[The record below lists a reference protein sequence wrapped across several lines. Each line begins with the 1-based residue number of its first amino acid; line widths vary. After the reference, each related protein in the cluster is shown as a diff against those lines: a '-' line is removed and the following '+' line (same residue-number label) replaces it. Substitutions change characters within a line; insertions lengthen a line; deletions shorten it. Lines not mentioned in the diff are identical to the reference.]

1 MWGEGDVLWCV
12 YVCVCVHA
20 CVCVCVCV
28 RACDD
33 VVCVCVCTFVCMC
46 VRASVFVSVCERV
59 CVYTDLSYDNV
70 LNPDV
75 QLNAMNLQAGH
86 DQVHLFHQ
94 ERQFLCGC
102 HLLLQSL
109 QHQITHHYSSTEVA
123 FYSDNSADFYVH

>member
-1 MWGEGDVLWCV
+1 MCCGVCV
-12 YVCVCVHA
+12 YVR
-20 CVCVCVCV
+20 VCV
-28 RACDD
+28 R
-33 VVCVCVCTFVCMC
+33 VIMWCVCTFVCMC

-94 ERQFLCGC
+94 ERPFLCGC
-102 HLLLQSL
+102 HLFLQSL
-109 QHQITHHYSSTEVA
+109 QHQITHHYHSTAAPKLRSIVTSQLT
-123 FYSDNSADFYVH
+123 FMYTDRDNNNLQTILEAT